1 MDNNY
6 KRDELRRFTT
16 VFTEE
21 AIGFLNEQEPKAR
34 EKILSNIRK
43 AEVIID
49 NDLFKKINDDVWEF
63 RTLYK
68 RKHYRLLAFW
78 DKELDT
84 MVICTHGTIKKDAK
98 LSESHIKKVM
108 TFRYRYMIEKK
119 TNIIY

>member
-21 AIGFLNEQEPKAR
+21 AIDFLNRQESKAR

-49 NDLFKKINDDVWEF
+49 NESFKKINDDVWEF

-68 RKHYRLLAFW
+68 RK
-78 DKELDT
+78 
-84 MVICTHGTIKKDAK
+84 I
-98 LSESHIKKVM
+98 
-108 TFRYRYMIEKK
+108 
-119 TNIIY
+119 

>member
-21 AIGFLNEQEPKAR
+21 AIDFLNRQESKAR

-49 NDLFKKINDDVWEF
+49 NELFKKINEDVWEF

-68 RKHYRLLAFW
+68 RKIQNSPNHILKRSCIS
-78 DKELDT
+78 DT
-84 MVICTHGTIKKDAK
+84 NT
-98 LSESHIKKVM
+98 
-108 TFRYRYMIEKK
+108 
-119 TNIIY
+119 